1 MVKAIFYVA
10 HETDKTIEPV
20 AKMGKAK
27 ERERKL
33 YESLAKGAA
42 AHGDT
47 IDMLPSGNFEGVE
60 PDCDL
65 AIVFGCKGS
74 SRNISEA
81 YMRQSK
87 QIMFL
92 DKPHFRPIGLGQKGM
107 KNLWRLSVDGFY
119 PHHYFRCGRPPDR
132 FEQWG
137 IQLKPWRDNNK
148 EGKHVL
154 VAGSSQKF
162 HDFHGV
168 RGPVQEYYGGLL
180 RRLKDGWLGETV
192 YRPKPSFAVRHADEV
207 QPMVGK
213 MLSRMS
219 KPKDRIWKELDNCW
233 ALVTWGS
240 NAALDA
246 LISGVP
252 ILTVGDSI
260 AKTMSKCQDKDQLT
274 WMIDDPWHP
283 SDEDRHQFFNDIA
296 YCQFTP
302 DEMKDGFAWGQILE
316 QTPKSLLASAEYR
329 KLSERDKIT
338 AQYKFMHER
347 GTFFRG
353 ISTCSWTEEIGAM
366 IQKHAAESLLDY
378 GCGKGDQYKAKRE
391 HTKWSNWL
399 SGEPTM
405 YDPGVEAFKEPPA
418 KGQIF
423 DGVICIDMLEHIRE
437 EDLDPIIDHILSY
450 AGRFAFFAVH
460 TGPARK
466 HLPDGRNCHLTIK
479 DLNWWKKKI
488 KSRPAG
494 SVDVEVV
501 ASREGEK

>member
-1 MVKAIFYVA
+1 MKCIFYVA
-10 HETDKTIEPV
+10 HESDKTIEPV

-33 YESLAKGAA
+33 YEALAKGAR

-47 IDMLPSGNFEGVE
+47 IDMIPSGNFQGVE
-60 PDCDL
+60 DDCDM
-65 AIVFGCKGS
+65 AIIFGCKGS
-74 SRNISEA
+74 SKKIGEA

-87 QIMFL
+87 QIMYM

-132 FEQWG
+132 FEKWG
-137 IQLKPWRDNNK
+137 IKLHPWRNNNK
-148 EGKHVL
+148 DGKHVL

-168 RGPVQEYYGGLL
+168 RGTVQEYYEGLL
-180 RRLKDGWLGETV
+180 RRIKDGWSGETV
-192 YRPKPSFAVRHADEV
+192 YRPKPSFAIRHHDEV
-207 QPMVGK
+207 KPMVGK
-213 MLSRMS
+213 MTSRMS
-219 KPKDRIWKELDNCW
+219 NPRDRIWKELENCW

-252 ILTVGDSI
+252 IMTVGDSI
-260 AKTMSKCQDKDQLT
+260 AKTMSKCNDANELT
-274 WMIDDPWHP
+274 WRIDDPWHP
-283 SDEDRHQFFNDIA
+283 SDEDRRQFFCDIA

-302 DEMKDGFAWGQILE
+302 DEMKDGLAWQLILE
-316 QTPKSLLASAEYR
+316 QTPKSLLASRQYKALPE
-329 KLSERDKIT
+329 KDKIT

-347 GTFFRG
+347 GAYFRG
-353 ISTCSWTEEIGAM
+353 ISTCSWTAEIGDA
-366 IQKHAAESLLDY
+366 IQRHAAETLLDY

-391 HTKWSNWL
+391 HTKWTGWL

-405 YDPGVEAFKEPPA
+405 YDPGVAAFSKPPA
-418 KGQIF
+418 EGQLF
-423 DGVICIDMLEHIRE
+423 DGVICIDMMEHLLE
-437 EDLDPIIDHILSY
+437 EDIDATVDHILSY
-450 AGRFAFFAVH
+450 ASRFAFFAVH

-479 DLNWWKKKI
+479 DLSWWKRKI
-488 KSRPAG
+488 NSRPTSG
-494 SVDVEVV
+494 CEVIVV
-501 ASREGEK
+501 ASKEGEK